1 MANTKSARKRAEKSE
16 AQRQENRAARSR
28 MRTAV
33 RRARAAIE
41 SGAPD
46 AAEQVARAVSVVDS
60 SAGKGVVHKNAA
72 ARTKSRL
79 AAAAKRSAK

>member
-16 AQRQENRAARSR
+16 LQRTANRTARSR
-28 MRTAV
+28 MRTAIKK
-33 RRARAAIE
+33 ARQAVAT
-41 SGAPD
+41 GAED
-46 AAEQVARAVSVVDS
+46 AAKAVAEAISIVDS

-79 AAAAKRSAK
+79 AAAARKAAK

>member
-16 AQRQENRAARSR
+16 LQRSANRMARSR

-33 RRARAAIE
+33 KKARQAVE
-41 SGAPD
+41 SGAAD
-46 AAEQVARAVSVVDS
+46 AAQAVAEAISIVDS
-60 SAGKGVVHKNAA
+60 SAGKGMVHKNMA

-79 AAAAKRSAK
+79 AAAARKSAK

>member
-16 AQRQENRAARSR
+16 LQRTANRTARSR

-33 RRARAAIE
+33 KKARQAVAA
-41 SGAPD
+41 GADD
-46 AAEQVARAVSVVDS
+46 ASKVVAEAISIIDS

-79 AAAAKRSAK
+79 AAAARRAAK